1 MQIDLKIPDSLAP
14 HLVGVPEYL
23 IRNICIQALRD
34 RIYGRQPVQM
44 VMPIP
49 QVPVYSEPEPVEN
62 KVMTVEL
69 SNDYNDDNDSDDNMF
84 DSLFR

>member
-34 RIYGRQPVQM
+34 KIYGRQPVQM

-49 QVPVYSEPEPVEN
+49 QVPIYSEPEPVED

-69 SNDYNDDNDSDDNMF
+69 SNECDDNNSDDDMF

>member
-14 HLVGVPEYL
+14 HLIGVPEYL

-34 RIYGRQPVQM
+34 KIYGRPPVQM
-44 VMPIP
+44 VMQMP
-49 QVPVYSEPEPVEN
+49 QVPAYSKPEPVED

-69 SNDYNDDNDSDDNMF
+69 SNECDDSNGDDDDMF

>member
-34 RIYGRQPVQM
+34 KIYGRQPVHM

-49 QVPVYSEPEPVEN
+49 QVPVYSEPESVED

-69 SNDYNDDNDSDDNMF
+69 SNDYNDDNDSDDDMF

>member
-1 MQIDLKIPDSLAP
+1 MQIDLKIPDSLVP
-14 HLVGVPEYL
+14 HLIGVPEYL

-34 RIYGRQPVQM
+34 KIYGRQPVQM
-44 VMPIP
+44 VMQMP
-49 QVPVYSEPEPVEN
+49 QVPVYSEPEPVED

-69 SNDYNDDNDSDDNMF
+69 NDDNNSEDDDMF

>member
-1 MQIDLKIPDSLAP
+1 MQVDLKIPDSLAP

-34 RIYGRQPVQM
+34 KIYGRQPVHM

-49 QVPVYSEPEPVEN
+49 QVPVYSEPEPVED

>member
-34 RIYGRQPVQM
+34 KIYGRQPVQM
-44 VMPIP
+44 VMPMP
-49 QVPVYSEPEPVEN
+49 QVPVYSEPEPVED

-69 SNDYNDDNDSDDNMF
+69 SNDYNDDNDSDDDMF

>member
-34 RIYGRQPVQM
+34 KIYGRQPVQM

-49 QVPVYSEPEPVEN
+49 QVPTYSEPEPVED

-69 SNDYNDDNDSDDNMF
+69 SNDYNDDNDSDGDMF

>member
-34 RIYGRQPVQM
+34 KIYGRQSVQM

-49 QVPVYSEPEPVEN
+49 QVPIYSEPEPVEN

-69 SNDYNDDNDSDDNMF
+69 SNDYNDDNDSDDDMF

>member
-14 HLVGVPEYL
+14 HLIGVPEFL

-34 RIYGRQPVQM
+34 KIYGRQPVQM
-44 VMPIP
+44 VMQMP
-49 QVPVYSEPEPVEN
+49 QVPVYSEPETVED
-62 KVMTVEL
+62 KVMTVEF
-69 SNDYNDDNDSDDNMF
+69 NDDNNNEDDDMF

>member
-1 MQIDLKIPDSLAP
+1 MQINLKIPDSLVP
-14 HLVGVPEYL
+14 HLIGVPEYL

-34 RIYGRQPVQM
+34 KIYGRQPVQM
-44 VMPIP
+44 VMQMP
-49 QVPVYSEPEPVEN
+49 QVPVYSEPEPVED

-69 SNDYNDDNDSDDNMF
+69 NDDNNSEDDDMF

>member
-14 HLVGVPEYL
+14 HLIGVPEYL

-34 RIYGRQPVQM
+34 KIYGRQPVQM
-44 VMPIP
+44 VMQMP
-49 QVPVYSEPEPVEN
+49 QVPVYSEPESVED
-62 KVMTVEL
+62 KVMTVEF
-69 SNDYNDDNDSDDNMF
+69 NDDNNNEDDDMF

>member
-34 RIYGRQPVQM
+34 KIYGRQPVHM

-49 QVPVYSEPEPVEN
+49 QIPVYSEPEPVED

>member
-14 HLVGVPEYL
+14 HLIGVPEYL

-34 RIYGRQPVQM
+34 KIYGRQPVQM
-44 VMPIP
+44 VMQMP
-49 QVPVYSEPEPVEN
+49 QVPVYSEPEPVED

-69 SNDYNDDNDSDDNMF
+69 NDDNSSEDDDMF

>member
-1 MQIDLKIPDSLAP
+1 MQIDLKIPDSLEP
-14 HLVGVPEYL
+14 HLIGVPEYL

-34 RIYGRQPVQM
+34 KIYGRQPVQM
-44 VMPIP
+44 VMQMP
-49 QVPVYSEPEPVEN
+49 QVPVYSEPETVED

-69 SNDYNDDNDSDDNMF
+69 NDDNNNEDDDMF

>member
-14 HLVGVPEYL
+14 HLIGVPEYL

-34 RIYGRQPVQM
+34 KIYGRQPVQM
-44 VMPIP
+44 VMQMP
-49 QVPVYSEPEPVEN
+49 QVPVYSEPEPVED
-62 KVMTVEL
+62 KVMTVEF
-69 SNDYNDDNDSDDNMF
+69 NDGNNNEDDDMF

>member
-14 HLVGVPEYL
+14 HLIGVPEYL

-34 RIYGRQPVQM
+34 KIYGRQPVQM

-49 QVPVYSEPEPVEN
+49 QVPAYSEPEPVED

-69 SNDYNDDNDSDDNMF
+69 SNECDDNDGDDDMF

>member
-14 HLVGVPEYL
+14 HLIGVPEYL

-34 RIYGRQPVQM
+34 KIYGRQPVQM
-44 VMPIP
+44 VMQMP
-49 QVPVYSEPEPVEN
+49 QVPVYSEPEPVED

-69 SNDYNDDNDSDDNMF
+69 NDDNSSENDDMF

>member
-14 HLVGVPEYL
+14 HLIGVPEYL

-34 RIYGRQPVQM
+34 KIYVRQPVQM
-44 VMPIP
+44 VMQMP
-49 QVPVYSEPEPVEN
+49 QVPVYSEPEPVED

-69 SNDYNDDNDSDDNMF
+69 NDDNNNEDDMF

>member
-34 RIYGRQPVQM
+34 KIYGRQSVQM

-49 QVPVYSEPEPVEN
+49 QVPIYSEPEPVED

-69 SNDYNDDNDSDDNMF
+69 SNDYNDDNDSNDDMF

>member
-14 HLVGVPEYL
+14 HLIGVPEYL

-34 RIYGRQPVQM
+34 KIYGRPPVQM
-44 VMPIP
+44 VMQMP
-49 QVPVYSEPEPVEN
+49 QVPVYSEPESVED
-62 KVMTVEL
+62 KVMTVEF
-69 SNDYNDDNDSDDNMF
+69 NDDNNNEDDDMF

>member
-14 HLVGVPEYL
+14 HLIGVPEYL

-34 RIYGRQPVQM
+34 KIYGRQPVQM
-44 VMPIP
+44 VMQMP
-49 QVPVYSEPEPVEN
+49 QVPVYSEPEPVED

-69 SNDYNDDNDSDDNMF
+69 NDDNNSDDDMF

>member
-34 RIYGRQPVQM
+34 KIYGRQSVQM
-44 VMPIP
+44 AMPIP
-49 QVPVYSEPEPVEN
+49 QVPVYSEPEPVEDR
-62 KVMTVEL
+62 VMTVEL
-69 SNDYNDDNDSDDNMF
+69 SNDYNDDNDSDDDMF

>member
-14 HLVGVPEYL
+14 HLIGVPEYL

-34 RIYGRQPVQM
+34 KIYGRQPVQM
-44 VMPIP
+44 VMQMP
-49 QVPVYSEPEPVEN
+49 QVPVYSESEPVED
-62 KVMTVEL
+62 KVMTVEF
-69 SNDYNDDNDSDDNMF
+69 NDDNNNEDDDMF

>member
-34 RIYGRQPVQM
+34 KIYGRQSVQM

-49 QVPVYSEPEPVEN
+49 QVPVYSEPEPVEDR
-62 KVMTVEL
+62 VMTVEL
-69 SNDYNDDNDSDDNMF
+69 SNDYNDDNDSDDDMF

>member
-14 HLVGVPEYL
+14 HLIGVPEYL

-34 RIYGRQPVQM
+34 KIYGRQPVQM
-44 VMPIP
+44 VMQMP
-49 QVPVYSEPEPVEN
+49 QVPVYSEPEPVED
-62 KVMTVEL
+62 KVMIVEF
-69 SNDYNDDNDSDDNMF
+69 NDDNSGEDDDMF

>member
-23 IRNICIQALRD
+23 IRNICMQALRD
-34 RIYGRQPVQM
+34 KIYVRQPVQM

-69 SNDYNDDNDSDDNMF
+69 SNDYNDDNDGDDDMF

>member
-14 HLVGVPEYL
+14 HLIGVPEYL

-34 RIYGRQPVQM
+34 KIYGRQPVQM
-44 VMPIP
+44 VMQMP
-49 QVPVYSEPEPVEN
+49 QVPVYSEPETVED
-62 KVMTVEL
+62 KVMTVEF
-69 SNDYNDDNDSDDNMF
+69 NDDNNNEDDDMF